1 MYHMKSI
8 ISFENEIVLP
18 KCMYT
23 IKNLIEVSENVTD
36 IKICEQVTKFLKKMP
51 NNQLLDLEERQ
62 DKLLQKLDILYE
74 RIKTIS
80 SLCTVKNQHESTN
93 KIATNISPEEV
104 VLILNSENL
113 PWFLNV
119 FLKGAQTLNVSW
131 HIHSTVPSAKVTKVE
146 DFFKKFQYLYKFQT
160 DSKVNFRLIFKDST
174 AVELKLS
181 TLGVP
186 IKGTVNI
193 LRYLCLTYP
202 NIVPYDYTNYEV
214 DGLLDMCYQ
223 IETSSDKNKLNLI
236 PKLFKNDVK
245 WIFKSQFSI
254 VDVAVFNIIKQL
266 QNGTKYVPQQWFNDC
281 EKIVL

>member
-1 MYHMKSI
+1 
-8 ISFENEIVLP
+8 
-18 KCMYT
+18 
-23 IKNLIEVSENVTD
+23 
-36 IKICEQVTKFLKKMP
+36 MP

-80 SLCTVKNQHESTN
+80 SLCTIKNQHETIN
-93 KIATNISPEEV
+93 KFATNINPEEV
-104 VLILNSENL
+104 VLILNSESL

-119 FLKGAQTLNVSW
+119 FLKGSQTLNVSW

-146 DFFKKFQYLYKFQT
+146 AFFKKFQDLYKFQI

-174 AVELKLS
+174 AAELKLS

-186 IKGTVNI
+186 IKGTGNI

-214 DGLLDMCYQ
+214 DGLLDICYQ
-223 IETSSDKNKLNLI
+223 IETSSDQNKLTLI
-236 PKLFKNDVK
+236 PKLFKNYVK

-266 QNGTKYVPQQWFNDC
+266 QNGTKYVPQQWFDDC